1 MRESDMVARAPS
13 LSNTDDVSRNG
24 AEGSAVNRA
33 FGFDGSFF
41 EAGVVVVPAPV
52 AFEMTGVGGS
62 GVVVVDGATGA
73 GVSA

>member
-1 MRESDMVARAPS
+1 M
-13 LSNTDDVSRNG
+13 
-24 AEGSAVNRA
+24 NRA